1 MKQNKIPFLVLSA
14 FLMLFLA
21 VTLSSCVPTA
31 PELTEPNF
39 TSTPG
44 EPPVL
49 VNGDFETGDF
59 TGWKVTTS
67 NRFPYVQSDYL
78 SHSGAYSAFMG
89 DGADYLWSG
98 ATKTNTASIEQTV
111 EIPNGSGALK
121 PLLSFYYLVVNLSD
135 TSETGWDWMKVY
147 INDNEIFRVDNH
159 TNGWKEFTYDLSSY
173 MGSTITLKVS
183 SWTNDVNDRFLY
195 FVDDITITW
204 Y

>member
-1 MKQNKIPFLVLSA
+1 MKQNKISFLVLSA

-44 EPPVL
+44 EPIAL

-59 TGWKVTTS
+59 TGWAVTTS
-67 NRFPYVQSDYL
+67 NKFPYVDNRY
-78 SHSGAYSAFMG
+78 HSGRYAAFMG
-89 DGADYLWSG
+89 DGADGLWSG
-98 ATKTNTASIEQTV
+98 VTKTNTASIEQTV
-111 EIPNGSGALK
+111 EIPNGSGNLK
-121 PLLSFYYLVVNLSD
+121 PLLSFYYLVVDRDESHLP
-135 TSETGWDWMKVY
+135 GYDWMKVY
-147 INDNEIFRVDNH
+147 INDNEIFHVDNH

-183 SWTNDVNDRFLY
+183 SWTHDVSDRFLY
-195 FVDDITITW
+195 FVDDITVTW
-204 Y
+204 H